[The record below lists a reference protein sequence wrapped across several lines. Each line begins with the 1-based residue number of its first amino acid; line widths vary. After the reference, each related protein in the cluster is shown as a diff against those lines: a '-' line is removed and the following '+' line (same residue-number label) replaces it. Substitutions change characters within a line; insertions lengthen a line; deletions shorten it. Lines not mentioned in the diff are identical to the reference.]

1 MVDEPIPEP
10 HLRRLAEH
18 VTSDGQLV
26 DVFGKRR
33 QHQPGFLL
41 PFQLQLCNSRV
52 DLSQRFAGF
61 TIPVIIQIGVAIFQK
76 LLSLVKVLLS
86 FIYAKAYSMALFIY
100 IMEKL

>member
-41 PFQLQLCNSRV
+41 PFQ
-52 DLSQRFAGF
+52 FALWSGL
-61 TIPVIIQIGVAIFQK
+61 
-76 LLSLVKVLLS
+76 LLSVAAVLAQ
-86 FIYAKAYSMALFIY
+86 FVHDA
-100 IMEKL
+100 